1 MESLLQDMRYAL
13 RMFRNNPGFTAV
25 AVLTL
30 ALGIGANTAIFSVVS
45 AVLLRPLPYPNPDRM
60 FLLTEVWRGQPG
72 GSVSGGNFADWK
84 AQSTA
89 FDHVAA
95 MQISSFNLAT
105 EGTPDRVSGERVSA
119 GFLETFGVTPILG
132 RFFSME
138 ENQPGGD
145 QVVVLGE
152 KLWRSHF
159 AADQSILGRSIQLN
173 GRPLTVIG
181 VLPGTFDPL
190 ANNDQLWVP
199 IAFTSERLA
208 MHDDHFLF
216 VFGRLKDGVTQQQ
229 AQSELSMIAKDLEQR
244 YPNDDAER
252 GAALMPLSL
261 VLTGDV
267 QSPLW
272 MLLGA
277 VGLVLLIACANVANL
292 QLARSRVRQRE
303 IAVRRALGA
312 TGWRLARQMLA
323 ESLLLAALGGL
334 AGLLLAQWGVRWL
347 IRISPSSIPRIDQT
361 GLDLPTLG
369 FTTVLAILSGL
380 IFGMAPARRAS
391 SRDLNAVFK
400 DMAGT
405 ITATVT
411 RDRIGNGIVV
421 TQVALAVVLVVGAGL
436 LLRSI
441 MLAQTIR
448 AGFDPKDILIGR
460 ITLPRAQFD
469 SPEKLRAGFER
480 IAEEAGRIPGVQ
492 MAAVVSTA
500 PLRGGSSNG
509 LVPEGRALS
518 STSATNSRMRLVSPE
533 YFPTMRIELKQGRL
547 FTIRDNLEAPKVIII
562 NESLARSFFPGQNPI
577 GKRIAC
583 CEAGPNHGPM
593 WHEVV
598 GVVGDVRP
606 SAMEQGVLPE
616 FYLPIRQAPVASWDW
631 IQGSMDVV
639 LRSGTDPVTLT
650 RELRHSVDTAT
661 PGVPVYSVAT
671 MFDNIARNQ
680 GQARFNTLLLGLF
693 ATLALVLAAI
703 GIYGVLSYSV
713 AQRTHEIGVRMALG
727 ASRGNVMRLVM
738 GFGLRV
744 TALGVA
750 VGVAGAVFATRL
762 LATMLFGV
770 KPLDSLSFLVGAVVL
785 VTASL
790 LASFV
795 PARRATKVDPMVA
808 LRYE

>member
-303 IAVRRALGA
+303 MAVRRALGA
-312 TGWRLARQMLA
+312 TAWRLARQMLV
-323 ESLLLAALGGL
+323 ESLVLASLGGI

-421 TQVALAVVLVVGAGL
+421 TQVALAVVL
-436 LLRSI
+436 
-441 MLAQTIR
+441 
-448 AGFDPKDILIGR
+448 
-460 ITLPRAQFD
+460 
-469 SPEKLRAGFER
+469 
-480 IAEEAGRIPGVQ
+480 
-492 MAAVVSTA
+492 
-500 PLRGGSSNG
+500 
-509 LVPEGRALS
+509 
-518 STSATNSRMRLVSPE
+518 
-533 YFPTMRIELKQGRL
+533 
-547 FTIRDNLEAPKVIII
+547 
-562 NESLARSFFPGQNPI
+562 
-577 GKRIAC
+577 
-583 CEAGPNHGPM
+583 
-593 WHEVV
+593 
-598 GVVGDVRP
+598 
-606 SAMEQGVLPE
+606 
-616 FYLPIRQAPVASWDW
+616 
-631 IQGSMDVV
+631 
-639 LRSGTDPVTLT
+639 
-650 RELRHSVDTAT
+650 
-661 PGVPVYSVAT
+661 
-671 MFDNIARNQ
+671 
-680 GQARFNTLLLGLF
+680 
-693 ATLALVLAAI
+693 
-703 GIYGVLSYSV
+703 
-713 AQRTHEIGVRMALG
+713 
-727 ASRGNVMRLVM
+727 
-738 GFGLRV
+738 
-744 TALGVA
+744 
-750 VGVAGAVFATRL
+750 
-762 LATMLFGV
+762 
-770 KPLDSLSFLVGAVVL
+770 
-785 VTASL
+785 
-790 LASFV
+790 
-795 PARRATKVDPMVA
+795 
-808 LRYE
+808 

>member
-1 MESLLQDMRYAL
+1 METLLQDMRYAL
-13 RMFRNNPGFTAV
+13 RMFRHNPAFTAV

-45 AVLLRPLPYPNPDRM
+45 AVLLRPLPYPAPDRI

-72 GSVSGGNFADWK
+72 GDVSGGNYADWK

-89 FDHVAA
+89 FDRVAA

-119 GFLETFGVTPILG
+119 DFFETFRVTPLLG
-132 RFFSME
+132 RFFSAE
-138 ENQPGGD
+138 ENQPGRE

-152 KLWRSHF
+152 KVWRSHF
-159 AADQSILGRSIQLN
+159 AGDRSILGKAIQLN
-173 GRPLTVIG
+173 GRAATVIG
-181 VLPGTFDPL
+181 ILPASFDPL
-190 ANNDQLWVP
+190 ANDDQVWVP
-199 IAFTSERLA
+199 IAFTPERLA
-208 MHDDHFLF
+208 MHDEHFLF
-216 VFGRLKDGVTQQQ
+216 VFGRLKDGVSQQQ
-229 AQSELSMIAKDLEQR
+229 AQSELNIIAKGLEQR
-244 YPNDDAER
+244 YPEDDAER
-252 GAALMPLSL
+252 GAALMPLSSA
-261 VLTGDV
+261 LTGGV

-312 TGWRLARQMLA
+312 TGWRLARQMLV
-323 ESLLLAALGGL
+323 ESLVLASLGGI

-347 IRISPSSIPRIDQT
+347 VRISPAGVPRIEQT
-361 GLDLPTLG
+361 ALDLPTLA
-369 FTTVLAILSGL
+369 FTTALAIFSGL
-380 IFGMAPARRAS
+380 IFGMVPARRAS

-405 ITATVT
+405 ITTTVT
-411 RDRIGNGIVV
+411 RDRVGNGIVV
-421 TQVALAVVLVVGAGL
+421 TQVALALMLVVSAGL

-441 MLAQTIR
+441 VSAQKIQ

-460 ITLPRAQFD
+460 VTLPRAQFD
-469 SPEKLRAGFER
+469 NPEKLRTGFER
-480 IAEEAGRIPGVQ
+480 IAEEAARIAGVQ
-492 MAAVVSTA
+492 SAAVVSTA
-500 PLRGGSSNG
+500 PLRGGNSNG
-509 LVPEGRALS
+509 LIPEGRPLGI
-518 STSATNSRMRLVSPE
+518 TSATNSRMRLVSPD

-547 FTIRDNLEAPKVIII
+547 FTLRDNMQAPKVIIL
-562 NESLARSFFPGQNPI
+562 NESLAHSFFPGQNPI

-583 CEAGPNHGPM
+583 CEAGPNNGPM
-593 WHEVV
+593 WHEVIA
-598 GVVGDVRP
+598 VVGDVRA

-616 FYLPIRQAPVASWDW
+616 FYLPMRQAPAASWDW

-639 LRSGTDPVTLT
+639 VRSSTEPATLT
-650 RELRHSVDTAT
+650 RELRHSVDSAI
-661 PGVPVYSVAT
+661 PGVPVYSIAT
-671 MFDNIARNQ
+671 MLDNIALNQ
-680 GQARFNTLLLGLF
+680 QQARFNTLLLGLF
-693 ATLALVLAAI
+693 AALALILAAI

-727 ASRGNVMRLVM
+727 ASRSNVMLLVM

-750 VGVAGAVFATRL
+750 AGIAGALFATRL
-762 LATMLFGV
+762 LASMLFGV
-770 KPLDSLSFLVGAVVL
+770 KPLDLVSFTAGAVVL
-785 VTASL
+785 VGASL
-790 LASFV
+790 LASFI
-795 PARRATKVDPMVA
+795 PARRATRVDPIVA